1 MTHFVNHEI
10 EESELDK
17 FQKKFFQKKYK
28 VVSRNGV
35 IISIDTEEKIIKDWI
50 KKNRLDLEQ
59 IPA

>member
-17 FQKKFFQKKYK
+17 FKKKFFQKKFK

-35 IISIDTEEKIIKDWI
+35 IISIDTEEKTIKDWI
-50 KKNRLDLEQ
+50 KKSRSDLEEDT
-59 IPA
+59 

>member
-10 EESELDK
+10 EETEFDK

-35 IISIDTEEKIIKDWI
+35 IISIDTDEKIIKDWI
-50 KKNRLDLEQ
+50 KKNRADLTSK
-59 IPA
+59 

>member
-1 MTHFVNHEI
+1 MKDENKYQNI
-10 EESELDK
+10 
-17 FQKKFFQKKYK
+17 FQKKYK